1 MITYQLTVND
11 LADMRFAYSPLLETA
26 TSLWALR
33 WPERY
38 VLHLPWIRRARAAL
52 ADAPGARL
60 EILDGLL
67 GAERGWLPDFVTP
80 RPETPLPE
88 FADELQRVR
97 DTPVTS
103 AVTDFRAVYGRHP
116 LPAVT
121 DPAVVA
127 DTLHWYWQLAIE
139 PYWPRMRAVLEAD
152 MLHRARLLARDGAG
166 GVLVELDRRARLTD
180 GYLRLYA
187 GHALDYDVDVAG
199 RGLWL
204 VPALFLPQ
212 TVSPVGPDQPPT
224 VAYPARGIGTLWE
237 SAPSRPPEAVSDLI
251 GAARAGLL
259 TAIDGPVST
268 TELARRLGVTPGAV
282 SQHLGVL
289 LRAGLLSRAR
299 AGRVVLYV
307 RTDLAE
313 QLLQGGPA
321 GGKATDD
328 TDKVHPVPGKSG

>member
-166 GVLVELDRRARLTD
+166 GTGRTRPPGPPHRRLPPPVRRSRAGLRRRRRRPGTLAGAGPVPATD
-180 GYLRLYA
+180 GQPCRPGSTADGGLSSARHR
-187 GHALDYDVDVAG
+187 HA
-199 RGLWL
+199 
-204 VPALFLPQ
+204 
-212 TVSPVGPDQPPT
+212 VG
-224 VAYPARGIGTLWE
+224 VR
-237 SAPSRPPEAVSDLI
+237 PSRPPRRS
-251 GAARAGLL
+251 
-259 TAIDGPVST
+259 AI
-268 TELARRLGVTPGAV
+268 
-282 SQHLGVL
+282 
-289 LRAGLLSRAR
+289 
-299 AGRVVLYV
+299 
-307 RTDLAE
+307 
-313 QLLQGGPA
+313 
-321 GGKATDD
+321 
-328 TDKVHPVPGKSG
+328 